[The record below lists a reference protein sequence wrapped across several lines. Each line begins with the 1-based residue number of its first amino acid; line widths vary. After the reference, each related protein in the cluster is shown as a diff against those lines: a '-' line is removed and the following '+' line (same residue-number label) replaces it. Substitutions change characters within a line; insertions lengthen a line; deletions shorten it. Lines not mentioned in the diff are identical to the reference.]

1 MSKMI
6 DKRTV
11 QMIERT
17 GYEWCSTD
25 LAIIVCKMQGT
36 IIIGWIV
43 MVKES

>member
-17 GYEWCSTD
+17 GYELCSTD
-25 LAIIVCKMQGT
+25 LAIIVCKCRVQLLVDG
-36 IIIGWIV
+36 
-43 MVKES
+43 